1 MTKRQL
7 YVIID
12 SILGDAIKA
21 IENRRHDILT
31 IAGEVADQAP
41 EPGYN
46 DDDAEMIQDLLRLRD
61 GEDLQ
66 RWLGDY
72 YDFFDPL
79 LKEDYE
85 EDEEDEEES
94 PVYPCDLDAF
104 GECSRDCKDCAN
116 CKPCN

>member
-72 YDFFDPL
+72 YNNFEPL
-79 LKEDYE
+79 MREDW
-85 EDEEDEEES
+85 ED
-94 PVYPCDLDAF
+94 
-104 GECSRDCKDCAN
+104 
-116 CKPCN
+116 